1 MESNLTTFRVI
12 YADTDAMG
20 IVYHTNYIRWFEL
33 GRNELMRQMGIVYSD
48 LENLGLH
55 LPLTTVFCRYLQPAR
70 YDDLL
75 TVETC
80 FDYIKRASI
89 RYSSKIWDE
98 NQRKLLV
105 EGYTIHACTSNEG
118 KIRRM
123 PALITG
129 LIEKYSIR
137 KGE

>member
-1 MESNLTTFRVI
+1 
-12 YADTDAMG
+12 MG
-20 IVYHTNYIRWFEL
+20 IVYHANYIRWFEL
-33 GRNELMRQMGIVYSD
+33 GRNELMRQAGIVYSD
-48 LENLGLH
+48 LNMLGLH
-55 LPLTTVFCRYLQPAR
+55 LPLTQVYCRYLLPAT

-75 TVETC
+75 TVETN

-89 RYSSKIWDE
+89 RFGSKIWDE
-98 NQRKLLV
+98 SRRKLHA
-105 EGYTIHACTSNEG
+105 EGYTIHACTNHEG

>member
-1 MESNLTTFRVI
+1 MESNLTKIRVI

-20 IVYHTNYIRWFEL
+20 IVYHANYIRWFEM

-48 LENLGLH
+48 LNQLGFH
-55 LPLTTVFCRYLQPAR
+55 LPLTQVSCRYLLPAT

-75 TVETC
+75 TVETN

-89 RYSSKIWDE
+89 RFGSRIWDE
-98 NQRKLLV
+98 NRQKLHA
-105 EGYTIHACTSNEG
+105 EGYTIHACTNYVG

-123 PALITG
+123 PPLITG
-129 LIEKYSIR
+129 LIEKYSIS